1 MVEER
6 KTSDRQ
12 DKPLGYLEL
21 EQRIKSQILGLE
33 EQMSLVSGENLS
45 AMAQKKL
52 DDAISLR
59 EELL

>member
-6 KTSDRQ
+6 KTGGQKER
-12 DKPLGYLEL
+12 PLDYLEL
-21 EQRIKSQILGLE
+21 EQRIKSQIMGLQ

-52 DDAISLR
+52 DDAMTLR

>member
-6 KTSDRQ
+6 KRSDPQ
-12 DKPLGYLEL
+12 DRPLGYLEL
-21 EQRIKSQILGLE
+21 EQRIKSQILGLQ

-52 DDAISLR
+52 DDAMTLR

>member
-6 KTSDRQ
+6 KTRDRP

-52 DDAISLR
+52 DDAITLR